1 MDSLVSKALIMIV
14 GPTAVGKS
22 ALMNEACKLDPAF
35 KRVKSFTT
43 RQPRSND
50 EYNQYFYITNEQLE
64 NHLEAGEVLTDVVYP
79 TTGNHYGTVVQSYDG
94 DYNLLDTM
102 AGSVETYR
110 LLPFHETMTISLTTD
125 ATAWEK
131 WFKSRY
137 PEPSDERTKRLEEAK
152 LSVTWSLEQT
162 DNHFWLTNQAD
173 ALVATAQQLIDIA
186 TKKTRASSETPQS
199 AKDMLAAIEN
209 LLSLG

>member
-22 ALMNEACKLDPAF
+22 ALMNEVCKLDPAF

-50 EYNQYFYITNEQLE
+50 EYNQYFYITEEQL
-64 NHLEAGEVLTDVVYP
+64 NAHLEAGEVLTDVVYP

-94 DYNLLDTM
+94 EYNLLDTL

-110 LLPFHETMTISLTTD
+110 LLPFHGTMTFSLTVD
-125 ATAWEK
+125 AQAWTE

-137 PEPSDERTKRLEEAK
+137 PEPSEERTKRLQEAK
-152 LSVTWSLEQT
+152 LSVDWSLKQT
-162 DNHFWLTNQAD
+162 DDHYWLTNQPD
-173 ALVATAQQLIDIA
+173 NLIMTAQKLIDLA
-186 TKKTRASSETPQS
+186 TGKAKPTSEAPQS
-199 AKDMLAAIEN
+199 AKDMFAAIEN
-209 LLSLG
+209 LLSLS

>member
-22 ALMNEACKLDPAF
+22 ALMNEACTLDTTF

-43 RQPRSND
+43 RRPRSND
-50 EYNQYFYITNEQLE
+50 EYNQYFYITQEQLDA
-64 NHLEAGEVLTDVVYP
+64 HLEAGEVLTDVVYP

-94 DYNLLDTM
+94 EYNLLDTL

-110 LLPFHETMTISLTTD
+110 MLPFHDTVTISLTTD
-125 ATAWEK
+125 AEAWTK
-131 WFKSRY
+131 WFESRY

-152 LSVTWSLEQT
+152 LSVTWSLDQT
-162 DNHFWLTNQAD
+162 EDHFWLTNRPD
-173 ALVATAQQLIDIA
+173 SLTATAQELIDIA
-186 TKKTRASSETPQS
+186 TGRTKASSEAPQS
-199 AKDMLAAIEN
+199 AKDMLVAIEN
-209 LLSLG
+209 LLSLS